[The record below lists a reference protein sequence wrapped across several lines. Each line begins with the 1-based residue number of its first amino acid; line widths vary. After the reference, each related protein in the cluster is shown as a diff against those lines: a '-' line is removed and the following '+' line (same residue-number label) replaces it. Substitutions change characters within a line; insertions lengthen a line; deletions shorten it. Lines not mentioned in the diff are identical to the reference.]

1 MALPTQYT
9 KSRQRG
15 QYAQAAIATLGIDPT
30 RLTKKQSAGNQNPA
44 PKPTTGSTLLD
55 NEKFNYLL
63 SQFDNDMQLAKP
75 NEFVPQM
82 RAHLANLWNQMN
94 DPDNKNPMKD
104 FYAPYLKIAWQATN
118 KMLQGGYQS
127 LTPEERVAL
136 AMFTDNPNAAA
147 IRTAR
152 INEYRRQQE
161 LAKQPNPLPKK
172 EPWYSSNKFME
183 SAVLALLLRL
193 MGAKF

>member
-1 MALPTQYT
+1 MPLPKQL
-9 KSRQRG
+9 RRLDP
-15 QYAQAAIATLGIDPT
+15 YAETAIEILGFDPRRRT
-30 RLTKKQSAGNQNPA
+30 RNNNGGNQTPA
-44 PKPTTGSTLLD
+44 PKPATSGTLFD
-55 NEKFNYLL
+55 NEQFNYLL
-63 SQFDNDMQLAKP
+63 SQFDNDMQLVKP
-75 NEFVPQM
+75 NEFVPQI

-94 DPDNKNPMKD
+94 DPENKNPMNE
-104 FYAPYLKIAWQATN
+104 FYASYLNTAWQATN
-118 KMLQGGYQS
+118 KMLQSGYQS

-147 IRTAR
+147 IRTAKL
-152 INEYRRQQE
+152 NEHKRRQQM
-161 LAKQPNPLPKK
+161 AQQPNPLPKK

>member
-1 MALPTQYT
+1 MALPTHYAQIL
-9 KSRQRG
+9 
-15 QYAQAAIATLGIDPT
+15 AQAAVNAV
-30 RLTKKQSAGNQNPA
+30 NQNKNAGDQTPT
-44 PKPTTGSTLLD
+44 PKPTTGATLLD

-63 SQFDNDMQLAKP
+63 SQFDNDMRLAKP
-75 NEFVPQM
+75 NEYVPQM

-94 DPDNKNPMKD
+94 DPENKNPMKE
-104 FYAPYLKIAWQATN
+104 FYAPYLTTAWQATN

-147 IRTAR
+147 IRTAKL
-152 INEYRRQQE
+152 NEYKRQQQM
-161 LAKQPNPLPKK
+161 AQQPNPLPKK